1 MVHLMNDRIFEFI
14 KKLKFNPKISSF
26 DEASTKQAIILP
38 IIQLLGWN
46 PFDIDEVTPEYTVEN
61 KKVDYS
67 LRLNNTNEFF
77 IEVKRPS
84 EDLENHQDQL
94 LDYSFRQGVELA
106 TLTNGITWWFYLPTQ
121 KGTWR
126 DRKFYAIDIF
136 QQDPEDIAYKF
147 IDLLSIDNVKN
158 GSALKNALSI
168 YKGKQKS
175 KVISQTIPEAWNK
188 IITEPDSLLI
198 ELLIEV
204 IERLCG
210 YKPESEKIKEFI
222 KHNRD
227 QFTVLPN
234 IEIVKPDVKKTK
246 PKNDIEPSY
255 QISQNE
261 KISQDDLIPY
271 IVMALYNF
279 GGSATKS
286 QVEDELYKI
295 FKEQFSNNWYKGTV
309 SHGVE
314 RWRHNI
320 AWAKDRARQHHNLI
334 KPATESGRGIW
345 ELTSKGKEYYHKIK
359 GKLDKLSKG
368 S

>member
-1 MVHLMNDRIFEFI
+1 MNEKISEFI
-14 KKLKFNPKISSF
+14 DRLKSNPRITTF

-77 IEVKRPS
+77 IEVKKPS
-84 EDLENHQDQL
+84 EDLENHQNQL

-121 KGTWR
+121 KGTWL
-126 DRKFYAIDIF
+126 DRKFYAIDIY
-136 QQDPEDIAYKF
+136 QQDSEDIANKF
-147 IDLLSIDNVKN
+147 IDLLLKDNVKS
-158 GSALKNALSI
+158 GSALKNAISI

-198 ELLIEV
+198 ELLIEAV
-204 IERLCG
+204 ERLCG
-210 YKPESEKIKEFI
+210 YKPESEKVKEFI
-222 KHNRD
+222 KNNRD
-227 QFTVLPN
+227 QLTVFPN
-234 IEIVKPDVKKTK
+234 IEIVKSVGKTSK
-246 PKNDIEPSY
+246 PKKEIEPSY
-255 QISQNE
+255 QISQDE

-271 IVMALYNF
+271 IVMVLYNF
-279 GGSATKS
+279 GGSATKA
-286 QVEDELYKI
+286 QVEDEIYKI
-295 FKEQFSNNWYKGTV
+295 FEKQFNNKWYHETV
-309 SHGVE
+309 SHRVE

-320 AWAKDRARQHHNLI
+320 AWAKERAIQRHNLI

-345 ELTSKGKEYYHKIK
+345 ELTNKGKEYYHKIK
-359 GKLDKLSKG
+359 TEIEKLSKG
-368 S
+368 G

>member
-1 MVHLMNDRIFEFI
+1 MKEKLSEFI
-14 KKLKFNPKISSF
+14 KKLKSNPRISTF

-38 IIQLLGWN
+38 ILQFLGWN
-46 PFDIDEVTPEYTVEN
+46 TLDIEEVTPEYTVEN

-77 IEVKRPS
+77 IEVKKPS

-106 TLTNGITWWFYLPTQ
+106 CLTNGMTWWFYLPTQ

-126 DRKFYAIDIF
+126 DRKFYTIDIS
-136 QQDPEDIAYKF
+136 QQDADDIVDKF
-147 IDLLSIDNVKN
+147 IDLLSKDNLRN

-175 KVISQTIPEAWNK
+175 KIISQTIPEAWNK
-188 IITEPDSLLI
+188 IITTPDSLLV
-198 ELLIEV
+198 ELLIETV
-204 IERLCG
+204 ERLCG
-210 YKPESEKIKEFI
+210 YKPEADKIKEFLQN
-222 KHNRD
+222 NRD

-234 IEIVKPDVKKTK
+234 IEIVKSDVKTTK
-246 PKNDIEPSY
+246 PKKESEPSY

-271 IVMALYNF
+271 IIMVLYKF
-279 GGSATKS
+279 GGSATKA
-286 QVEDELYKI
+286 QVEDEIYKL
-295 FKEQFSNNWYKGTV
+295 FEKQFNNKWYHEKV

-320 AWAKDRARQHHNLI
+320 AWAKERAIQRHNLI

-345 ELTSKGKEYYHKIK
+345 ELTNKGKEYYHKIK
-359 GKLDKLSKG
+359 SEIEKISKN
-368 S
+368 SS